1 MPSPGGLNV
10 ADFVR
15 GVWFVGL
22 LGFLGWRVGEGLVFL
37 HQQEPSEMKSLDWL
51 ALSREW
57 RNEALHCRYSG
68 GETFPHSLRTSRGHF
83 YILIINNS
91 YYQPQTSCT
100 MIFGKSLKI
109 TWINTIKCASRLIP
123 SKSWESNS
131 MTPTV
136 KARQLK
142 KYMQNA
148 FELTDFLSHELR
160 IDYLSLAIYH
170 YRSITW
176 LVLYDLLFVNLQ
188 DLGCYTHCVGNVCKT
203 FFESRSILSARDCEK
218 KSWEDLLLK
227 GVYLAIL
234 VTFLGWWKR
243 DPFGIVKWPPTGE

>member
-37 HQQEPSEMKSLDWL
+37 HQQEPSETKTLDWL

-83 YILIINNS
+83 YILIHITNPNFMH
-91 YYQPQTSCT
+91 YDFREIPQNYMKKYHKLC
-100 MIFGKSLKI
+100 
-109 TWINTIKCASRLIP
+109 IKVDSAKMGEPNL
-123 SKSWESNS
+123 

-136 KARQLK
+136 KASQLK

-148 FELTDFLSHELR
+148 FELTTSDWPSTTIDPSHGWFCM
-160 IDYLSLAIYH
+160 IFSLW
-170 YRSITW
+170 T
-176 LVLYDLLFVNLQ
+176 
-188 DLGCYTHCVGNVCKT
+188 CK
-203 FFESRSILSARDCEK
+203 I
-218 KSWEDLLLK
+218 
-227 GVYLAIL
+227 
-234 VTFLGWWKR
+234 
-243 DPFGIVKWPPTGE
+243 